1 MSWRVALQLGRV
13 SNLPTVWSNGLAG
26 VVLAGGSALDPR
38 ALPLL
43 LALSLFYVAGMYL
56 NDAFDAKVDA
66 HERPTR
72 PIPAGEVSART
83 VFAAGFGLMALGLG
97 VLAWVGYGYPGG
109 TGAAPVLAGLALGA
123 AIVLYDWHHKANPLS
138 PVLMGACRMLVYVT
152 AGFAITAA
160 PPPALFLGAVV
171 LLAYLIGLTYFAK
184 QEHLNAVHN
193 FWPVAF
199 LAVPM
204 GYGAFHALGD
214 PTAAML
220 LALLVGWVGYA
231 TFLLLRRAPGDV
243 PRAVVCLIAGIALV
257 DAMLLAGAGAPAV
270 AWLAVAGCFLTM
282 ALQQVVSGT

>member
-13 SNLPTVWSNGLAG
+13 SNLPTVWSNTLAG

-43 LALSLFYVAGMYL
+43 VALSLFYVAGMYL
-56 NDAFDAKVDA
+56 NDAFDAPIDA
-66 HERPTR
+66 RERPDR
-72 PIPAGEVSART
+72 PIPAGAVTART

-97 VLAWVGYGYPGG
+97 VLAWIGYGYHGG
-109 TGAAPVLAGLALGA
+109 TGPAPLAAGLALGA

-138 PVLMGACRMLVYVT
+138 PVLMGACRVLVYVT
-152 AGFAITAA
+152 AGFAITVT
-160 PPPALFLGAVV
+160 PSPDLFIGAVV

-193 FWPVAF
+193 FWPAAF
-199 LAVPM
+199 LAVPI
-204 GYGAFHALGD
+204 GYAALHALGD
-214 PTAAML
+214 PTTAML
-220 LALLVGWVGYA
+220 LVMLAGWIGYA
-231 TFLLLRRAPGDV
+231 TFLLLRRAAGDV
-243 PRAVVCLIAGIALV
+243 PRGVVCLIAGIALV
-257 DAMLLAGAGAPAV
+257 DAVLLASVGSPAV